1 LFKNKYK
8 FNELSYWATDCTD
21 ITDMKPVMPYFSATN
36 QIIDIIFKQKVSKP
50 VLFICV
56 IRAIRGK
63 TNLIAQKCINSH

>member
-1 LFKNKYK
+1 
-8 FNELSYWATDCTD
+8 
-21 ITDMKPVMPYFSATN
+21 MKPVMPYFSATN